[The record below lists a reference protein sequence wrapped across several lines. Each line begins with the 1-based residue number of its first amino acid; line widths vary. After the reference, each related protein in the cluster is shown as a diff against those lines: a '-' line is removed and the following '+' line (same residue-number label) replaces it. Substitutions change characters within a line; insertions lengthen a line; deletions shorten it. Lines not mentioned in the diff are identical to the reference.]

1 MIDQQTAY
9 TEEIY
14 NIKEKTTVIL
24 SQKWNDLTEADKQQ
38 LQKILQAV
46 RLNLSAVRILHQPKF
61 DLAQLQPVP
70 ARVIYF
76 GDPVPGL
83 AQFECIQTSGTVV
96 LAPHLHLLPAD
107 DSGRKKLWIALK
119 QMFGL

>member
-9 TEEIY
+9 TEELY
-14 NIKEKTTVIL
+14 AIKEKTTVIL
-24 SQKWNDLTEADKQQ
+24 SKPWSEISDTDRQQ

-46 RLNLSAVRILHQPKF
+46 RLSIASVRIIHQPAL
-61 DLAQLQPVP
+61 DLNRLSPVP
-70 ARVIYF
+70 AKMIYF
-76 GDPVPGL
+76 GEPVAGL
-83 AQFECIQTSGTVV
+83 TQFECIQTNGTIV

>member
-1 MIDQQTAY
+1 MIDQQTVY
-9 TEEIY
+9 GEEIY
-14 NIKEKTTVIL
+14 TIREKTTVIL
-24 SQKWNDLTEADKQQ
+24 SKPWSEHTEADRQQ

-46 RLNLSAVRILHQPKF
+46 RLSIAAVRIIHQPAL
-61 DLAQLQPVP
+61 DLAQLKPAP
-70 ARVIYF
+70 ARMIYF

-83 AQFECIQTSGTVV
+83 TQFECITTEGTIV

-107 DSGRKKLWIALK
+107 DAGRKKLWLALK

>member
-9 TEEIY
+9 SEEIY
-14 NIKEKTTVIL
+14 NIREKTTVIL
-24 SQKWNDLTEADKQQ
+24 TKAWNDLADADKLQ

-46 RLNLSAVRILHQPKF
+46 RSSLAAVRILHQPVL
-61 DLAQLQPVP
+61 DLSQLKPVP
-70 ARVIYF
+70 GRIIYF

-83 AQFECIQTSGTVV
+83 TQFECIQTDGTVV
-96 LAPHLHLLPAD
+96 LAPHLDVLSTD
-107 DSGRKKLWIALK
+107 DAGKKKLWIALK

>member
-9 TEEIY
+9 SEEIY
-14 NIKEKTTVIL
+14 SIKEKTTVIL
-24 SQKWNDLTEADKQQ
+24 SKPWGEITEGDKQQ

-46 RLNLSAVRILHQPKF
+46 RLSIASVRIAHQSVL
-61 DLAQLQPVP
+61 DLTRLKPVP

-83 AQFECIQTSGTVV
+83 AQFECIQATGTVV
-96 LAPHLHLLPAD
+96 LAPHLDLLPAD
-107 DSGRKKLWIALK
+107 DAGRKKLWIALK